1 MDGTARKNQSA
12 EHIEGSTNNVTLLE
26 FITTFVKRKNILREN
41 SSSPIHLL
49 LFTNSSQAIR

>member
-1 MDGTARKNQSA
+1 MEQQEKNQSA
-12 EHIEGSTNNVTLLE
+12 EHIAGSTNNVTLLE